1 MKYVLFCII
10 VIVEVIV
17 DLYTKNKAINGSRRI
32 VYNKGAFIGLLKNR
46 KKLLSILQMFS
57 IFILIFLLLY
67 CSLFPIQVSLA
78 IIIGGSL
85 GNIYEHIFKGQVTD
99 FIKIK
104 KLYINLADI
113 FIFIGLLLF
122 VYNLIR

>member
-10 VIVEVIV
+10 IIIEVIV
-17 DLYTKNKAINGSRRI
+17 DLYTKHKATNSSKKI

-46 KKLLSILQMFS
+46 KKLLSILQILS
-57 IFILIFLLLY
+57 IFILVFLLLY
-67 CSLFPIQVSLA
+67 CDCFSLQVALA

-85 GNIYEHIFKGQVTD
+85 GNVFEHIFKGKVTD

-104 KLYINLADI
+104 KIYINFADI
-113 FIFIGLLLF
+113 FIFIGLIVF
-122 VYNLIR
+122 VFSLM